1 MRFSSISINL
11 LKIFRIISFVFDLK
25 YLSQNSINF
34 NMLGVF
40 WNPQD
45 EQISKLSLDLYLEQ
59 HLKEILMFFP
69 AAGAV
74 CHHCT
79 FFFASLVYYQFFAV
93 YRMNK
98 MVIVIDASLVT
109 FQFNSWKQFQH
120 QFSALVILRGI
131 NFFQGI
137 SSFAKFRFQISFVKY
152 GKKIKKFQSFQNV
165 TIILF

>member
-45 EQISKLSLDLYLEQ
+45 EQISKLSLNLYLEQ
-59 HLKEILMFFP
+59 NLKEILRFFT

-74 CHHCT
+74 CHHC
-79 FFFASLVYYQFFAV
+79 
-93 YRMNK
+93 
-98 MVIVIDASLVT
+98 I
-109 FQFNSWKQFQH
+109 
-120 QFSALVILRGI
+120 
-131 NFFQGI
+131 
-137 SSFAKFRFQISFVKY
+137 
-152 GKKIKKFQSFQNV
+152 
-165 TIILF
+165 